1 MLFAGSYFRYGGAV
15 TVEGIDDLPLVGG
28 HLALDLVNTV
38 EPRIPDTEGREHLTS
53 PAALLTWARRTALLD
68 EAEADQVAVA
78 WQQNPDAG
86 RKDLRAA
93 IELRESLYAA
103 LTALGDARSPDLAP
117 ITTRWTTAAPRAA
130 LRMTSDGARLQ
141 AAPLI
146 PDRLAFAAVDLVTGL
161 DLTRLRACPTDE
173 GGCGWLFLDHSR
185 NNSRRWCVMADCGT
199 QAKSRK
205 LTARRRSARV
215 VARAGTPS

>member
-1 MLFAGSYFRYGGAV
+1 MCFAGSYFLYRGSM
-15 TVEGIDDLPLVGG
+15 TVEDIDDLPLVGG

-38 EPRIPDTEGREHLTS
+38 EPRILNTDGREHLIS
-53 PAALLTWARRTALLD
+53 PAALLTWARRVSLLD
-68 EAEADQVAVA
+68 DAEADQIAAA
-78 WQQNPDAG
+78 WQLNPDAE
-86 RKDLRAA
+86 RKELKAA
-93 IELRESLYAA
+93 IDLRESLYAA
-103 LTALGDARSPDLAP
+103 LTALRAERTPDLAA
-117 ITTRWTTAAPRAA
+117 INARWASAASRAV
-130 LRMTSDGARLQ
+130 LQMTSAGARLQ

-146 PDRLAFAAVDLVTGL
+146 VDRLAFAAVDLLTGL

-205 LTARRRSARV
+205 LTARRRAERL
-215 VARAGTPS
+215 AERA